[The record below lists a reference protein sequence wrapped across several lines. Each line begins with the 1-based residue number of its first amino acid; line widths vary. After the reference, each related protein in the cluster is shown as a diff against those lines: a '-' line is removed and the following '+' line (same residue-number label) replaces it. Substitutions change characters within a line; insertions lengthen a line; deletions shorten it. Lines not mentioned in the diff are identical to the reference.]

1 MPSKT
6 YTVDEANQSLPEVR
20 AAVSRIV
27 ELAPAIPELQES
39 VRIEEMKNHR
49 AGGTEESR
57 EALAQMV
64 ASLRSTEM
72 AVAVALERLQAM
84 DVALKDG
91 RVGLVD
97 FLGYRDG
104 ELVELCWR
112 LGEDQVGYWHRIG
125 EGYAGRVPI

>member
-27 ELAPAIPELQES
+27 ELVPVIPELQES
-39 VRIEEMKNHR
+39 VRIEEMKNRR

-57 EALAQMV
+57 EALAQTV

-84 DVALKDG
+84 DVGLKDA

-97 FLGYRDG
+97 FFGYRDG

-112 LGEDQVGYWHRIG
+112 LGEDEVGYWHRVG
-125 EGYAGRVPI
+125 EGYAGRKPI